1 MTPSET
7 NPPNQANPPNP
18 PNQANPPNPP
28 NQANPPSEPLEFAD
42 FEAFWPH
49 FLSSHRNSVVRWA
62 HVAAL
67 ASLLIGLRRARKQR
81 RLWPLIKGG
90 AVAGALAVF
99 SHPLLEDEW
108 PQNLGNP
115 RFAARGFLRLC
126 LRTVSGRIHDDLA
139 ALEK

>member
-7 NPPNQANPPNP
+7 NPPNQTNPPNS
-18 PNQANPPNPP
+18 PNQA
-28 NQANPPSEPLEFAD
+28 SEPPEFAD

-49 FLSSHRNSVVRWA
+49 FLSSHRNPVVRWA

-126 LRTVSGRIHDDLA
+126 LRTVSGRIQDDLA